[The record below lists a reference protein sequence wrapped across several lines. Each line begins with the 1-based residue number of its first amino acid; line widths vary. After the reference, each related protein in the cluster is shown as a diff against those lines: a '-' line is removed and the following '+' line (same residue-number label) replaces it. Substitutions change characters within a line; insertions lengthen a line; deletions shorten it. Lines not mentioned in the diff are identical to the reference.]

1 METAMHEYDANNP
14 TDELH
19 RMLLRSAKE
28 KRLQS
33 LNSRQDKLLF
43 EIGQSFE
50 PLLVSEDEQQRE
62 EIAAELTAMAEQ
74 AEKMSK
80 SSHAATCQF
89 LEDFE
94 EHLNLPEDLK
104 ARIRLQ
110 QYHALERLKILNFAN
125 RCTDEA
131 KYLYTLAEIGKLE
144 LLADGSDRV
153 RRGDET
159 LTDPAFEQKIWQI
172 RRKEVDARLLER
184 LVERELRVAQSYEL
198 SIFADGDEQK
208 IENIRYS
215 YMVDLKE
222 MEENDLEE
230 LEVFPVEAPEHS
242 MFFSVDLNNL
252 IQDIELLN
260 SLRRRSIAGN

>member
-1 METAMHEYDANNP
+1 METAMREYDANNP

-19 RMLLRSAKE
+19 QMLLSSAKE

-43 EIGQSFE
+43 DVGQSFE

-62 EIAAELTAMAEQ
+62 EIANELTAMAEQ
-74 AEKMSK
+74 AEKISK
-80 SSHAATCQF
+80 SNDAATCQ
-89 LEDFE
+89 LLADCEK
-94 EHLNLPEDLK
+94 HLNLPEDWE

-144 LLADGSDRV
+144 LLADSSDRV
-153 RRGDET
+153 RRGDAT
-159 LTDPAFEQKIWQI
+159 LTDPAFEQKIWRI
-172 RRKEVDARLLER
+172 RRKEVDAGLLEK

-198 SIFADGDEQK
+198 SVFADGDEQK
-208 IENIRYS
+208 IADIRYN

-222 MEENDLEE
+222 MEESDLEE
-230 LEVFPVEAPEHS
+230 LEVFPVEAPDHS

-260 SLRRRSIAGN
+260 SLSRQNIAGN